1 MAINF
6 KKKNTQEVNLEND
19 NTYQNEASDVAEKE
33 GFNLLTTIKS
43 ADNAMEETAFGNIEK
58 KLKIVAKVVLY
69 VFMALGLFGVVL
81 TALLTSSL
89 GGLGVLVALLG
100 VAVFVF
106 IGYGISTLIYGYAS
120 VVAKSKKADVDLSAL
135 NFQPQVVTETQV
147 KKKEIFKDEE
157 FPEF

>member
-6 KKKNTQEVNLEND
+6 KKKNTQEENLEKE
-19 NTYQNEASDVAEKE
+19 NTYQYEASDVEKE

-43 ADNAMEETAFGNIEK
+43 ADMAVEKTAFGNIENR
-58 KLKIVAKVVLY
+58 LKIVAKVVLY

-81 TALLTSSL
+81 TVLLTSSL
-89 GGLGVLVALLG
+89 GGFGVVVALLG
-100 VAVFVF
+100 VVVFVF
-106 IGYGISTLIYGYAS
+106 IGYGISALIYGFSS

-135 NFQPQVVTETQV
+135 NFQPQVVAETKV
-147 KKKEIFKDEE
+147 KKQEIFKDEE